1 MRAFPRDLLR
11 QVWADRFA
19 YMVCILGVAAATV
32 ITDTLTPLHA
42 TPNILFL
49 AVVVATAWYG
59 GRGPAIVAIILSALA
74 VDYFLV
80 PPIHSVL
87 TSVADVMRLVEYTLV
102 AAFILFLQ
110 SRYQQIAGRL
120 HEANNALETRV
131 AERTADL
138 ATTNAS
144 LQKEV
149 KERQEAE
156 AALRTSEANLRIALN
171 ETAAS
176 LGEKEILLREL
187 NHRVKNNLQIIT
199 SLLSLQRTR
208 LTDSNCR
215 ELFAECQHRVRAIA
229 LAHQRLCGGPSLANI
244 DLAAYFDQ
252 LVRELSRTYCVGP
265 GTITPKVVVE
275 ETSLGVDHLVPTA
288 LIVNELVCNAFKYA
302 FPEGRSGEVR
312 VEVRR
317 RGDDVQIAV
326 ADDGIGFSPDTL
338 PPQRSVGLQIVQ
350 ALVDQLSGDLQWSSG
365 HGTCATISFPEVNA

>member
-1 MRAFPRDLLR
+1 MRAFPRDLLW
-11 QVWADRFA
+11 QVWSDRFA
-19 YMVCILGVAAATV
+19 YAVCVLGVAAATV

-49 AVVVATAWYG
+49 AVVVATAWFG

-144 LQKEV
+144 LQREV

-156 AALRTSEANLRIALN
+156 AALRTSEANLRLALN

-176 LGEKEILLREL
+176 LREKEILLREL

-229 LAHQRLCGGPSLANI
+229 LAHQRLCGGPSLSNI

-265 GTITPKVVVE
+265 GTITPTVIVE

-317 RGDDVQIAV
+317 RGDNVQVAV
-326 ADDGIGFSPDTL
+326 ADDGIGFSPDKL
-338 PPQRSVGLQIVQ
+338 PAQKSVGLQIVQ
-350 ALVDQLSGDLQWSSG
+350 ALVDQLSGDLQWSNG
-365 HGTCATISFPEVNA
+365 HGTCATISFPEATA

>member
-11 QVWADRFA
+11 QVWSDRFA
-19 YMVCILGVAAATV
+19 YAVCVLGVAAATV

-49 AVVVATAWYG
+49 AVVVATSWFG
-59 GRGPAIVAIILSALA
+59 SRGPAIVAIILSALA
-74 VDYFLV
+74 VDFFLV

-87 TSVADVMRLVEYTLV
+87 TSVADVMRLVEYALV
-102 AAFILFLQ
+102 ATFILFLQ
-110 SRYQQIAGRL
+110 SRYQQIASRL
-120 HEANNALETRV
+120 HEANDALETRV

-144 LQKEV
+144 LQREV
-149 KERQEAE
+149 RERQEAE
-156 AALRTSEANLRIALN
+156 AALRTSEANLRLALN

-176 LGEKEILLREL
+176 LREKEILLREL

-265 GTITPKVVVE
+265 GTITPTVVVE

-317 RGDDVQIAV
+317 RGDNVQVAV
-326 ADDGIGFSPDTL
+326 ADDGIGFSPDKL
-338 PPQRSVGLQIVQ
+338 PAQKSVGLQIVQ
-350 ALVDQLSGDLQWSSG
+350 ALVDQLSGDLQWSNG
-365 HGTCATISFPEVNA
+365 HGTCATISFPEVSA